1 MSNPR
6 ASSPSS
12 EALSDGQDSLSMR
25 DKALLKRSASK
36 HHNNNFK
43 AGYVPVHEQYL
54 NKTGLRGR
62 KTFAFWTLVGL
73 IFILAVGNLVLT
85 VTILGV
91 LRLGQG
97 MQSLEVISE
106 QSAVKFYGNADL
118 GHLYK
123 RDGKIESFSDS
134 PIEIS
139 SENGAVLLNLTLRSG
154 RPVNKLSLARN
165 GTSLTAFD
173 SFEIKSKLN
182 KIIFSTATPVLNAM
196 KKARNM
202 YTRMAAVNRIVSP
215 TDDVLK
221 VESKNVN
228 LKGAEGTVI
237 ESREIIWSADQDI
250 YLKSINGSLVL
261 SGKEGTFINI
271 KRIPVVESA
280 QNANSYVTSQFK
292 VCVCMP
298 QGKLFRIPVPNN
310 PNARVYCNH
319 INMSDQNNPC
329 M

>member
-1 MSNPR
+1 MTDLR
-6 ASSPSS
+6 ACSPSS
-12 EALSDGQDSLSMR
+12 DVFSDGVDSLSMR

-54 NKTGLRGR
+54 HKTGLRGR
-62 KTFAFWTLVGL
+62 KTIAFWTLVGL

-97 MQSLEVISE
+97 MQSMELISE

-118 GHLYK
+118 GYLYK
-123 RDGKIESFSDS
+123 RDGRIESFANAPMKINSQ
-134 PIEIS
+134 
-139 SENGAVLLNLTLRSG
+139 NGAILLNLTLRSG
-154 RPVNKLSLARN
+154 RPVNKLTLTKN
-165 GTSLTAFD
+165 GTSFT
-173 SFEIKSKLN
+173 SFENFEVRTKAN
-182 KIIFSTATPVLNAM
+182 KIVFSTTMPHLNDI
-196 KKARNM
+196 KRARNM
-202 YTRMAAVNRIVSP
+202 YTRMAEVNRIVSP
-215 TDDVLK
+215 LDEMLK

-228 LKGAEGTVI
+228 LKGAEGTLM

-271 KRIPVVESA
+271 KRIPVVEPA
-280 QNANSYVTSQFK
+280 QNSNNYVSSQFK

-298 QGKLFRIPVPNN
+298 QGKLFRIPVPSS

-319 INMSDQNNPC
+319 INMSDKNNPC

>member
-1 MSNPR
+1 MTDLR

-12 EALSDGQDSLSMR
+12 DVFSDGLDSLSMR

-54 NKTGLRGR
+54 TKTGLRGR

-85 VTILGV
+85 ITILGV

-97 MQSLEVISE
+97 MQSLELISE

-118 GHLYK
+118 GHIYK
-123 RDGKIESFSDS
+123 RDGRLESFADS
-134 PIEIS
+134 PVEIS
-139 SENGAVLLNLTLRSG
+139 SQGGGVLFNLTLRSG
-154 RPVNKLSLARN
+154 RPVNRLTLGKNGMSLS
-165 GTSLTAFD
+165 G
-173 SFEIKSKLN
+173 FENFEVKTKSN
-182 KIIFSTATPVLNAM
+182 DVIFSTATPNLNAVKNASIM
-196 KKARNM
+196 H
-202 YTRMAAVNRIVSP
+202 TRMAEANRIVSP
-215 TDDVLK
+215 MNEKLK

-228 LKGAEGTVI
+228 LKGAEGTLM

-261 SGKEGTFINI
+261 SGKEGTFVDIR
-271 KRIPVVESA
+271 RIPVVEPS
-280 QNANSYVTSQFK
+280 QNVNTYVSSQYK

-298 QGKLFRIPVPNN
+298 QGKLFRVPVPNSV
-310 PNARVYCNH
+310 NARVYCNH
-319 INMSDQNNPC
+319 INMSEKNNPC